1 MTENVEIKIKKSFK
15 LYFLKA
21 LIKEFSR
28 IKWYD
33 WRKVDEFHNKYNIK
47 DIKCRYITK

>member
-1 MTENVEIKIKKSFK
+1 MTENVDTKIEKSFK

-33 WRKVDEFHNKYNIK
+33 LGLINS
-47 DIKCRYITK
+47 ITNTTLKI